1 MAVAYLIRAHH
12 RPEQL
17 VRLVE
22 RLTTPTT
29 SFFVHVDGRA
39 PGVVYE
45 AARAGLAGR
54 DDVHWV
60 PRVDS
65 YYSGFSLVRSVVA
78 GLDEVQRKGT
88 PAHTVLLSGQC
99 YPLRPAAEIESALAG
114 RPGES
119 LVERFHLPSE
129 RWADEDGG
137 LDRVR
142 YRYFERVR
150 FRTRTLR
157 LPLLRRSFP
166 AGLEPWG
173 GSAWCVLSGEAVAT
187 LLAFHHERPDAWS
200 FFRRVK
206 TPDEMFVQT
215 VLMSSPLRDRV
226 ANETVHHIEW
236 PGGSHPRTFTS
247 ADFDRLAASGKLF
260 ARKFDV
266 ARDAEIL
273 DRIDRELLGE
283 G

>member
-22 RLTTPTT
+22 RLTTPTA

-39 PGVVYE
+39 ADFVYD
-45 AARAGLAGR
+45 AMRTGLTGRA
-54 DDVHWV
+54 DVHWV
-60 PRVDS
+60 PRIDS
-65 YYSGFSLVRSVVA
+65 YYSGFSLVRSILA
-78 GLDEVQRKGT
+78 GLGEIARLGV
-88 PAHTVLLSGQC
+88 PEHTVLISGQC
-99 YPLRPAAEIESALAG
+99 YPLRPAAEIERTLAA
-114 RPGES
+114 RAGES
-119 LVERFHLPSE
+119 LVEHFHLPSE

-137 LDRVR
+137 VRRIR
-142 YRYFERVR
+142 YRHYERIR

-157 LPLLRRSFP
+157 VPLLRRSFP
-166 AGLEPWG
+166 EGLEPWG
-173 GSAWCVLSGEAVAT
+173 GSAWGVLCDEAVRT
-187 LLAFHHERPDAWS
+187 ILAFPEERPDAYS

-226 ANETVHHIEW
+226 ANESVHHIEW
-236 PGGSHPRTFTS
+236 PGGSHPRTFTR
-247 ADFDRLAASGKLF
+247 ADFDRLGSSGKLF
-260 ARKFDV
+260 ARKFDI

-273 DRIDRELLGE
+273 DAIDRKLLGE

>member
-22 RLTTPTT
+22 RLASPSA

-39 PGVVYE
+39 PGSMYE
-45 AARAGLAGR
+45 AACAGLAGR
-54 DDVHWV
+54 EDVHWV

-65 YYSGFSLVRSVVA
+65 YYSGFSLVRSVVRGLAEIERA
-78 GLDEVQRKGT
+78 GAPL
-88 PAHTVLLSGQC
+88 HTVLLSGQC
-99 YPLRPAAEIESALAG
+99 YPLRPAARIESFLAG
-114 RPGES
+114 RAGES
-119 LVERFHLPSE
+119 LVEHFHLPSE

-137 LDRVR
+137 LDRIR
-142 YRYFERVR
+142 YRYFERVH

-173 GSAWCVLSGEAVAT
+173 GSAWCVLSDDAVRT
-187 LLAFHHERPDAWS
+187 VLAFREERPDAWR
-200 FFRRVK
+200 FFQNVK
-206 TPDEMFVQT
+206 TPDEIFLQT
-215 VLMSSPLRDRV
+215 VLMSSPLRERI
-226 ANETVHHIEW
+226 ANESVHHIEW
-236 PGGSHPRTFTS
+236 PGGSHPQTFTRS
-247 ADFDRLAASGKLF
+247 DFDRIAASEKLF

-266 ARDAEIL
+266 ARDEEIL
-273 DRIDRELLGE
+273 DVIDRELLGE